1 MFKNKFCFIGCDIV
15 VKNISNYEKKL
26 MTFQNNYNDV
36 SLENWEEMY
45 ELNGKTTKCFAIKT
59 GKVSGITVLDFDT
72 EYAYN
77 IFLKNVPN
85 FDTYFTVKTKK
96 GWHVY
101 CLYHPNLKTD
111 NNILKGYIDE
121 IDIRNDPMC
130 INSSNKTTYICSV
143 VICPPSSYIGLD
155 GELFTYTF
163 LGGEIKEVPQF
174 LFDSLVKLN
183 KHTNT
188 MIETKASTIATHDT
202 RIITQNKLIETHET
216 RIATND
222 MQIIT
227 QNKLIATLETRI

>member
-1 MFKNKFCFIGCDIV
+1 MDFIEIFKNKFCFIGCDILI
-15 VKNISNYEKKL
+15 KKISNYERKV
-26 MTFQNNYNDV
+26 MTCQNNYEDAI
-36 SLENWEEMY
+36 LENWEEMY
-45 ELNGKTTKCFAIKT
+45 KLNGKTTKCFAIKT

-111 NNILKGYIDE
+111 NDILKGYIDT
-121 IDIRNDPMC
+121 IDIRNDPKY
-130 INSSNKTTYICSV
+130 IPSKNKTTYVCSV
-143 VICPPSSYIGLD
+143 VICPPTSYIGLD

-174 LFDSLVKLN
+174 LFDCLLKLN
-183 KHTNT
+183 KNTNT
-188 MIETKASTIATHDT
+188 FILTQASTSC
-202 RIITQNKLIETHET
+202 N
-216 RIATND
+216 TND
-222 MQIIT
+222 TQIAEQAI
-227 QNKLIATLETRI
+227 NK

>member
-1 MFKNKFCFIGCDIV
+1 MEFIEMFKNKFCFIGCDIV
-15 VKNISNYEKKL
+15 IKNLSNYERKI
-26 MTFQNNYNDV
+26 MTCQKSYENV
-36 SLENWEEMY
+36 ILENWEEMY

-59 GKVSGITVLDFDT
+59 GKISGITVLDFDT

-111 NNILKGYIDE
+111 NNILKGYIDV
-121 IDIRNDPMC
+121 IDIRNDPIC
-130 INSSNKTTYICSV
+130 ITSSNKITYKRSV
-143 VICPPSSYIGLD
+143 VICPPTSYIGLD

-183 KHTNT
+183 KPTNT
-188 MIETKASTIATHDT
+188 LILSQASTNCNT
-202 RIITQNKLIETHET
+202 
-216 RIATND
+216 
-222 MQIIT
+222 
-227 QNKLIATLETRI
+227 